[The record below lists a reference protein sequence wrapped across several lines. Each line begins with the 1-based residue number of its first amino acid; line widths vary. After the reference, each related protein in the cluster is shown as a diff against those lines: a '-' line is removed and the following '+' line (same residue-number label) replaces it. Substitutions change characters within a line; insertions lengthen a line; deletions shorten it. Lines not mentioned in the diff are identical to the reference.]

1 MELRLLE
8 YFLTVV
14 REENISRAAEVLHVT
29 QPTLS
34 RQMKELEDEL
44 HTTLFIRGKR
54 LTLTDSGVMS
64 RIRTGHCC
72 NYESY
77 QQRCTS
83 CRARHRLCADD
94 RGLRRS
100 V

>member
-44 HTTLFIRGKR
+44 HTTLFIRGIVSAAMCAPHGAHTR
-54 LTLTDSGVMS
+54 QSSLSMDEAHFTD
-64 RIRTGHCC
+64 H
-72 NYESY
+72 
-77 QQRCTS
+77 
-83 CRARHRLCADD
+83 
-94 RGLRRS
+94 
-100 V
+100 

>member
-14 REENISRAAEVLHVT
+14 REENISRAAELLHLT

-34 RQMKELEDEL
+34 RQMKELEEEL

-54 LTLTDSGVMS
+54 LTLTDSGVM
-64 RIRTGHCC
+64 
-72 NYESY
+72 
-77 QQRCTS
+77 
-83 CRARHRLCADD
+83 
-94 RGLRRS
+94 LRRRAEEVVS
-100 V
+100 LINKIRSEEHTSELQSPDKQDRQ

>member
-14 REENISRAAEVLHVT
+14 REENISKAAEVLHVT

-44 HTTLFIRGKR
+44 NTTL
-54 LTLTDSGVMS
+54 SS
-64 RIRTGHCC
+64 EA
-72 NYESY
+72 N
-77 QQRCTS
+77 
-83 CRARHRLCADD
+83 A
-94 RGLRRS
+94 LR
-100 V
+100 